1 MRFEIA
7 AKPVCGRKL
16 WVIMYNSDGVPVD
29 TMPVL
34 RFTLGL
40 ERRINR
46 KVRRMLAVHNKL
58 VALGFRK

>member
-1 MRFEIA
+1 MNFKIES
-7 AKPVCGRKL
+7 VVGCRKL
-16 WVIMYNSDGVPVD
+16 WVVMYNASGERVD
-29 TMPVL
+29 ALPCIRLVW
-34 RFTLGL
+34 GL